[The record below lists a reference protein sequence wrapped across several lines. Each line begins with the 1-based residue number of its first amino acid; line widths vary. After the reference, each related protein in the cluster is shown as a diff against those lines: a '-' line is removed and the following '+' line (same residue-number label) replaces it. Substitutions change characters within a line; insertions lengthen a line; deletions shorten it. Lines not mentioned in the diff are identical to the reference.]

1 MFELLTDGT
10 VESLCRRLS
19 QAGVRYGFGGVAR
32 LGRGD
37 LPAERIVAEHVRL
50 GSSMAIL
57 SRAFCDLREHEAT
70 LSAMD
75 AGFFEANR
83 QQVVDVVAEI
93 AARKGPHLSAKV
105 RPVQAI
111 SAGVPA

>member
-57 SRAFCDLREHEAT
+57 SRAFCDLREQRDPLELADLFATEVAKIREHEAT

-75 AGFFEANR
+75 AGFFRANR
-83 QQVVDVVAEI
+83 QLASTSSPS
-93 AARKGPHLSAKV
+93 RHCGS
-105 RPVQAI
+105 
-111 SAGVPA
+111 